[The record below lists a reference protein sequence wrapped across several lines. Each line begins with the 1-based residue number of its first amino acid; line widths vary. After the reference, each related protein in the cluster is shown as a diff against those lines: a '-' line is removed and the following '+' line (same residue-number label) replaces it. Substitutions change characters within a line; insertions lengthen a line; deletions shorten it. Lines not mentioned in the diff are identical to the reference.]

1 MWGWVRL
8 RLEVILVIF
17 DFLLK
22 GMVTVKASL

>member
-1 MWGWVRL
+1 MRL